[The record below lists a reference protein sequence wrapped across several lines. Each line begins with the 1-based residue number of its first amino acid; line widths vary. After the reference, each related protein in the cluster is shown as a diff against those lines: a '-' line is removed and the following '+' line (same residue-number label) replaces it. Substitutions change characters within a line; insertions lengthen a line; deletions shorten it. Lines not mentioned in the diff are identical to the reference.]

1 VLASLPLAGLNVLV
15 TRPQH
20 QAAEWQNALHKQ
32 GASTQAVP
40 LLAIQP
46 VSAAAHLQEIKNVI
60 LDLDLYQ
67 TAIFV
72 SQNAVNYGCDWIDRY
87 WPQLPVGV
95 QWLAVGKKTAES
107 LLSEGFEVRSAEGEM
122 NSEALLKLPSLQD
135 VQGQRVLI
143 FRGRGGRPHLA
154 DVLTARGA
162 KVHHCELYERLL
174 PKEAPAQL
182 AAVQCAGNEAL
193 VLSVHSGE
201 SFKNLCENM
210 PQAKSALCLE
220 LPVLLP
226 GQRVA
231 ELAQKAGFKNIIVAE
246 NATSESMLAA
256 LIQWRCSNAV
266 SHY

>member
-1 VLASLPLAGLNVLV
+1 MLARLPLAGLNVLV
-15 TRPQH
+15 TRPWH
-20 QAAEWQNALHKQ
+20 QAGEWQKILHEQ
-32 GASTQAVP
+32 GASTLALP
-40 LLAIQP
+40 MLAIRP
-46 VSAAAHLQEIKNVI
+46 VSAAAHLQAIKNVI

-67 TAIFV
+67 MAIFV
-72 SQNAVNYGCDWIDRY
+72 SQNAVSHGCDWIDRY

-107 LLSEGFEVRSAEGEM
+107 LGLEGFDVRSAEGEM
-122 NSEALLKLPSLQD
+122 NSEALLKLPSLQE

-162 KVHHCELYERLL
+162 KVDHCELYERLV
-174 PKEAPAQL
+174 PEEAPAQL
-182 AAVQCAGNEAL
+182 AAMQWPDKETL

-201 SFKNLCENM
+201 SFNNLCECI
-210 PQAKSALCLE
+210 PQAQSALYLQV
-220 LPVLLP
+220 PVLLP
-226 GQRVA
+226 GERVA
-231 ELAQKAGFKNIIVAE
+231 ELAEKAGFKHIIVAE